1 MGWPPQRVFCGGPF
15 FLTITRKVIDM
26 PSAKTTET
34 LFSRRTTLRDIAHT
48 AGIHYATV
56 SRALKDS
63 PLIAAKTRERIQKI
77 AREMGYVPDP
87 MLSALTAY
95 RSAVSPEHFRAT
107 LAWVTNGFERGQ
119 DRGSETFNL
128 YFEGAR
134 ERAASF
140 GYTLEEFWLREPG
153 MNWRRNSEV
162 LLARGITGLILAPQP
177 KPKMRV
183 RLDWTRFSTVAMG
196 YSTFSPYL
204 HIVTNDQ
211 FHSMT
216 TVVRNVR
223 SRGYRRIALW
233 LWGRSSDERIDRG
246 WTGGFLAQRQH
257 WSPGEQLPI
266 FYVHNEGG
274 CLRDWIEQYR
284 PDVILG
290 DEHMVPIILDAGYRI
305 PEDIGFASYVS
316 LNRNC
321 EKICGI
327 DENPVATGA
336 AAIDLLVSMI
346 NCGERGIPKIHQR
359 ILIEGTWINGTSLRS
374 LRTTVEAARTAQ
386 V

>member
-1 MGWPPQRVFCGGPF
+1 
-15 FLTITRKVIDM
+15 M
-26 PSAKTTET
+26 PSGKAKET
-34 LFSRRTTLRDIAHT
+34 LFSRRTTLRDIARA

-63 PLIAAKTRERIQKI
+63 PLIAAETRARIQKI

-95 RSAVSPEHFRAT
+95 RSAVCPEHFRAT
-107 LAWVTNGFERGQ
+107 LAWITNDFAQGQ
-119 DRGSETFNL
+119 DHGSETFNL

-153 MNWRRNSEV
+153 MNWRRNSDV
-162 LLARGITGLILAPQP
+162 LMARGITGLIIAPQP
-177 KPKMRV
+177 RPKMRV
-183 RLDWTRFSTVAMG
+183 RLDWPHFSAVAMG

-204 HIVTNDQ
+204 HIITNDQ
-211 FHSMT
+211 FHSMA

-223 SRGYRRIALW
+223 SRGYRRIGLW
-233 LWGRSSDERIDRG
+233 VWGRGSDERIDRG

-257 WSPGEQLPI
+257 WPQGEHLPI
-266 FYVHNEGG
+266 YYLHNAAVSP
-274 CLRDWIEQYR
+274 RSWIEQYR

-290 DEHMVPIILDAGYRI
+290 DAYMLSIIHDAGYRI
-305 PEDIGFASYVS
+305 PEDMGFASYVS
-316 LNRNC
+316 LNHNC

-327 DENPVATGA
+327 DENPIATGS

-346 NCGERGIPKIHQR
+346 NRGERGIPKIHQR
-359 ILIEGTWINGTSLRS
+359 ILIEGTWVNGTSLRPS
-374 LRTTVEAARTAQ
+374 RVLDEAARIAPE
-386 V
+386 